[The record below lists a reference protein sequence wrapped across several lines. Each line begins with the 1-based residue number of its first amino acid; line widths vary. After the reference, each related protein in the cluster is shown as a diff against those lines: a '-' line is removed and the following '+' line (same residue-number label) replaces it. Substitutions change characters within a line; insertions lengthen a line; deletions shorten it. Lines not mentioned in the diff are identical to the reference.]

1 MKYLCIVYAG
11 SADDVPDA
19 QEETAIK
26 DGCIEQDHALFQA
39 GKLVL
44 ASPLQGPETAVSLRY
59 RNGVASRTDGPYA
72 ETKEWIAG
80 FMVIE
85 AADMA
90 EAIAIASQG
99 PLEGLADFEIRPLLD
114 ERHSRTGM
122 DRSFF
127 FERGHK

>member
-11 SADDVPDA
+11 GGEGTPGPD
-19 QEETAIK
+19 EEIAIK

-44 ASPLQGPETAVSLRY
+44 ASPLQGPETAVGLRY
-59 RNGVASRTDGPYA
+59 RNGVASRTDGPYV
-72 ETKEWIAG
+72 ETKECIAG

-85 AADMA
+85 AADIE
-90 EAIAIASQG
+90 EAVAIASEG
-99 PLEGLADFEIRPLLD
+99 PLEGMADLEIRPLLD

-127 FERGHK
+127 FARGAR

>member
-11 SADDVPDA
+11 SGAGPLSADE
-19 QEETAIK
+19 QTALK

-59 RNGVASRTDGPYA
+59 RDGVASRTDGPYV

-85 AADMA
+85 AADI
-90 EAIAIASQG
+90 EAALAIVSAG
-99 PLEGLADFEIRPLLD
+99 PLEGLVDLEIRPLLE
-114 ERHSRTGM
+114 ERHSRSGM

-127 FERGHK
+127 FARGQK

>member
-11 SADDVPDA
+11 SGPNTLSATE
-19 QEETAIK
+19 QTAIK

-44 ASPLQGPETAVSLRY
+44 ASPLQGPEAAVSLHY

-85 AADMA
+85 AADIE
-90 EAIAIASQG
+90 EALAFASEG
-99 PLEGLADFEIRPLLD
+99 PLEGLVDLEIRPLL
-114 ERHSRTGM
+114 EEQHSRTGM
-122 DRSFF
+122 DRSIF
-127 FERGHK
+127 FERGRK